1 MDIGGTRPKTLSAA
15 FVRTVNT
22 PGRYGD
28 GRGGHGLSLW
38 VRHQSNGRTG
48 RIWCQR
54 LRIGGKPVNVG
65 LGSYPLVTLA
75 AARAKALENARAAA
89 EGQDPRVKPTAI
101 PTFTDAAEIVLGI
114 HAEGWKDGGRQS
126 GIWRSSLETYAYPH
140 MGGKLVSEITTADVM
155 TILAPIWTAK
165 RETAMR
171 LRRRMSAIFKWA
183 VAQQYRADNP
193 AGDAIGAALPKT
205 GARVSHQR
213 ALPHAEVAGA
223 LATIR
228 DTGAWPATKLAFE
241 LLVLTA
247 TRSGETR
254 LATWDEIDL
263 DNRVWTIP
271 AERTKTA
278 AEHRVPLA
286 DAALDVLQQAQALGD
301 GTGLIFP
308 SPRGKVLSD
317 STISKL
323 VKENGIAAVPHG
335 FRSSF
340 RDWCGDSAVAREVA
354 EACLAHQVGNAVELA
369 YARSDLYQRRVEVM
383 QAWADYVA

>member
-1 MDIGGTRPKTLSAA
+1 M
-15 FVRTVNT
+15 
-22 PGRYGD
+22 
-28 GRGGHGLSLW
+28 
-38 VRHQSNGRTG
+38 
-48 RIWCQR
+48 
-54 LRIGGKPVNVG
+54 
-65 LGSYPLVTLA
+65 GSYPAVTLA
-75 AARAKALENARAAA
+75 TARARAIKNAQLIA
-89 EGQDPRVKPTAI
+89 EGGDPRTPVAAI
-101 PTFTDAAEIVLGI
+101 PTFAQAAEIVLGI

-193 AGDAIGAALPKT
+193 AGDAIGAALPKG
-205 GARVSHQR
+205 GARTEHR
-213 ALPHAEVAGA
+213 KALPHNEVAGA
-223 LATIR
+223 VATIR
-228 DTGAWPATKLAFE
+228 DTNAGAATKLAFE

-247 TRSGETR
+247 TRSAEVR
-254 LATWDEIDL
+254 LADWSEIDL
-263 DNRVWTIP
+263 DAATWTIP
-271 AERTKTA
+271 GERMKTGN
-278 AEHRVPLA
+278 EHRVPLST
-286 DAALDVLQQAQALGD
+286 AAIDVLRQAQALGD
-301 GTGLIFP
+301 GSGLAFP
-308 SPRGKVLSD
+308 SPRGKALSD
-317 STISKL
+317 ATISKL